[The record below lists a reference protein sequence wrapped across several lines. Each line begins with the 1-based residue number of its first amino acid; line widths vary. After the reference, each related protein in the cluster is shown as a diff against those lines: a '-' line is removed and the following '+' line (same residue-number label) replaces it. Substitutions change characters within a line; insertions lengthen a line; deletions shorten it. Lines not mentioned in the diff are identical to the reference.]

1 MILTAFSLMT
11 LIILMGTGVHA
22 QQKANKWSDD
32 DDWGNES
39 EDNPGVWSAVINQ
52 DKAFIRFGGLHWNSS
67 STFQLAELGTLPTG
81 ASGTFVVKRDP
92 GTVTFNGSFQDG
104 RGHGTYIYV
113 PDAGFKTYLAAQG
126 FKDLCDQ
133 LLLHLFFTNINKEY
147 LGYMKQN
154 GYDGLT
160 IGQLK
165 DLAYQNVNQRVLTG
179 YLDMFK
185 KESYGKVSV
194 DQIIELREHGV
205 TPAFVSSFHD
215 MGYVQISLDK
225 ALELRDHGVNPEF
238 IEDMKK
244 IGAKDISLDQA
255 IALRDHG
262 VTVEFV
268 HGFREAGYPDIS
280 LDKAVELRDHGVSV
294 EFIRSL
300 RDMGY
305 KDLSLDKAREL
316 VDHGV
321 NAEFIRG
328 FQRIGYKDISPD
340 RAQELRDHGVEPSF
354 VSKFKD
360 LGFADISLDKAV
372 ELRDHGVTADYI
384 KRLQDKGMKNMSLDE
399 YIHLRDA
406 GM

>member
-1 MILTAFSLMT
+1 MKKMILTAFSLVT
-11 LIILMGTGVHA
+11 LVILMGTGVHA

-32 DDWGNES
+32 DNWDNEF

-81 ASGTFVVKRDP
+81 ASGTFVVHRDP
-92 GTVTFNGSFQDG
+92 GTVTFNGSFLEG

-113 PDAGFKTYLAAQG
+113 PDAGFKTYLAGEG
-126 FKDLCDQ
+126 FKDLNDQ

-165 DLAYQNVNQRVLTG
+165 DLAYQNVNQRVITG
-179 YLDMFK
+179 YLDMFR
-185 KESYGKVSV
+185 KEGYGKVSV

-215 MGYVQISLDK
+215 MGYKEISLDK

-238 IEDMKK
+238 IDEMKK
-244 IGAKDISLDQA
+244 IDAKDISLDQA

-262 VTVEFV
+262 VSVDYV
-268 HGFREAGYPDIS
+268 RGFREAGYPDIS

-305 KDLSLDKAREL
+305 KDISLDKAQEL

-328 FQRIGYKDISPD
+328 FQRLGFKDISPD
-340 RAQELRDHGVEPSF
+340 RAQELRDHGV
-354 VSKFKD
+354 
-360 LGFADISLDKAV
+360 
-372 ELRDHGVTADYI
+372 TAEYI
-384 KRLQDKGMKNMSLDE
+384 KKLQDRGMKNMSLDE